1 MLFSYVNRR
10 DKCIFRRS
18 WAPLWPRNHHKNGVF
33 FYPWSHDVSKDCH
46 LSWCQRYQRHNGHGH
61 VEAHPWWPAKPKPS
75 PWGSSFERGEDLGW
89 FHTTVIFHKKIYNSE
104 FKGALDNLGVDF
116 RKRNADLLVFISTG
130 STHSLSLSLWKRMLL
145 SHLWRPPCS
154 KGTTGNW
161 KSLSYYILAQQGIPC
176 FELPMMSVPCI
187 SHLTASDMKPQ
198 LMAEIR
204 REQAGG
210 TTQFLFKKTW
220 QNDILDFFVDVQ
232 RKKTNHL

>member
-1 MLFSYVNRR
+1 MVASKAEAIAMGV
-10 DKCIFRRS
+10 DK
-18 WAPLWPRNHHKNGVF
+18 V
-33 FYPWSHDVSKDCH
+33 
-46 LSWCQRYQRHNGHGH
+46 Q
-61 VEAHPWWPAKPKPS
+61 
-75 PWGSSFERGEDLGW
+75 GSSFERGEDLGW
-89 FHTTVIFHKKIYNSE
+89 LHTTVIFQKYIYNSE
-104 FKGALDNLGVDF
+104 FKGALDNLGLDF

-130 STHSLSLSLWKRMLL
+130 STHSLSLSLKEDAPVTPLKANVFKR
-145 SHLWRPPCS
+145 
-154 KGTTGNW
+154 TTGNW

-220 QNDILDFFVDVQ
+220 QHDILDFFVM
-232 RKKTNHL
+232 

>member
-1 MLFSYVNRR
+1 MTSPKIATFHDGLVLKWQGTKGTTATTAMWKLIHGGQQSRSHRHGGRQSAGVQLRTRRRFGMASYNSNLPEV
-10 DKCIFRRS
+10 
-18 WAPLWPRNHHKNGVF
+18 
-33 FYPWSHDVSKDCH
+33 Y
-46 LSWCQRYQRHNGHGH
+46 
-61 VEAHPWWPAKPKPS
+61 
-75 PWGSSFERGEDLGW
+75 
-89 FHTTVIFHKKIYNSE
+89 IYNSE
-104 FKGALDNLGVDF
+104 FKGALDNLGLDF

-130 STHSLSLSLWKRMLL
+130 STHSLSLSLKEDAPVTPLKANVFKR
-145 SHLWRPPCS
+145 
-154 KGTTGNW
+154 TTGNW

-220 QNDILDFFVDVQ
+220 QNDILDFFVM
-232 RKKTNHL
+232 